1 MKLIGS
7 LTSPF
12 VRTVRIVL
20 AEKKSEYDFALDSP
34 WTPETNVPNIIP
46 LGKMPVLVLDDETV
60 LFDSRAVSY
69 THLAGILGMFGK
81 KFESLSSRVR
91 CNRAKSLRQMVV
103 DRQRPLA
110 TGLVLDGNEHT
121 ALGIEQVERRQVR
134 NSRQFL

>member
-1 MKLIGS
+1 MLA
-7 LTSPF
+7 
-12 VRTVRIVL
+12 RI
-20 AEKKSEYDFALDSP
+20 D
-34 WTPETNVPNIIP
+34 
-46 LGKMPVLVLDDETV
+46 
-60 LFDSRAVSY
+60 
-69 THLAGILGMFGK
+69 AGILGMFGK

-103 DRQRPLA
+103 DRQLPLA